1 LEDRPGPAKPPSPSG
16 RVVRTGGVRG
26 GFRGETRTACG
37 GDGEAV
43 QAGRICG
50 IVEGGGVVWGAAFS
64 TDPVPPPQGFDCSS
78 SVLPP
83 VGTRTCGIARSG
95 CRSRRATRS
104 ATGTA
109 SSSTRGAP
117 VPSNAHS
124 ASIVGRC
131 SGSIGKPSELR
142 RAVPAA
148 GSRDTAE
155 HFFPP
160 AIFVRQ
166 PPRDGASGSGLRTSL
181 NARGI

>member
-83 VGTRTCGIARSG
+83 VGTNCLL
-95 CRSRRATRS
+95 
-104 ATGTA
+104 
-109 SSSTRGAP
+109 RG
-117 VPSNAHS
+117 
-124 ASIVGRC
+124 GRYR
-131 SGSIGKPSELR
+131 KP
-142 RAVPAA
+142 
-148 GSRDTAE
+148 GSRQDLWDRAERLSEQAGHPFRNRYGELINPKGAGAFERALRQYCWEVLWLDWDT
-155 HFFPP
+155 
-160 AIFVRQ
+160 Q
-166 PPRDGASGSGLRTSL
+166 
-181 NARGI
+181 